1 LFVAVADA
9 SDGLAHD
16 LFLFLDDE
24 NDLAPDVRRAGVRL
38 WRRPIAGGFPVRL
51 A

>member
-16 LFLFLDDE
+16 LFLLLDDE
-24 NDLAPDVRRAGVRL
+24 NDLAPDVTRGEQVFGFGGVR
-38 WRRPIAGGFPVRL
+38 
-51 A
+51 